1 MIFDNV
7 INVDVQ
13 LVSYVF
19 TYLSVE
25 IYSKLFNWVIF
36 MLIIGCFIFLYH
48 IAGYLRGVQLSR
60 ISNLT
65 WAGYFHL
72 CIIRDI
78 TAHEWH
84 LRHLRTGA
92 KWSKCTCKWS

>member
-19 TYLSVE
+19 VYLSVE

-48 IAGYLRGVQLSR
+48 IAGYLHKVQLSWMSS
-60 ISNLT
+60 I
-65 WAGYFHL
+65 
-72 CIIRDI
+72 
-78 TAHEWH
+78 
-84 LRHLRTGA
+84 
-92 KWSKCTCKWS
+92 